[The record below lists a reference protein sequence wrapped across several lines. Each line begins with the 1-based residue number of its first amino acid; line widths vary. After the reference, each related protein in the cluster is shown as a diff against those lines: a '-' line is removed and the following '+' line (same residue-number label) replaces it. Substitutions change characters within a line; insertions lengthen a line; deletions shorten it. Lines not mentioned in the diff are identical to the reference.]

1 MSPLHLLEH
10 LSNQDAPHCGVA
22 FDIGFFYSLDR
33 NVEDVD
39 YFYNK
44 KYAEFARRLKLLEDR
59 YGYSMEG
66 RHQLETED
74 RHDLREA
81 LLDLRYHLRR
91 LQWYGEVN
99 RRGFVKITK
108 KLDKK
113 LGAQAQK
120 RYLETKVE
128 PAPFASNGRVFK
140 AQDRI
145 NAWMA
150 IITDQSRTEEKL
162 ADDAS
167 STHSSLSLKR
177 GPSRPYL
184 NLPTSVVTAVDD
196 ALRKDDTHVL
206 LELLETLKAAADD
219 TGEGLYPKVI
229 KTLVQRS
236 ILHRAQACL
245 SALLPRVDN
254 LEEDDDINRRNC
266 LHRLVISIGREQS
279 TSSDSEP
286 SASLVLDFPPETSN
300 YITPAAP
307 PTIQPPRSVVKEAHL
322 PQQLSRSD
330 PTVALLQ
337 HLLDELRPSQRG
349 TLMAKDLSGRTPL
362 HYAAQ
367 YGFRAVCEVI
377 IEHLKEWEMF
387 DVNEG
392 IDGHIWQD
400 NDGWAPLHLSVVGGH
415 PETTRYL
422 LEAENWKET
431 HGKGDRVRKQKSK
444 SSAVLALATKANFVD
459 IVQLLVDAGVD
470 INYQDEQGETALHV
484 AARYGH
490 HECAKILLDGTDD
503 QKADT
508 EVAENTYAW
517 TPVFIACVDNSLK
530 VAQLLISAGADLER
544 FDSSG
549 WTAKEHAALRGHL
562 EVARCLAE
570 HSQGPPPVTE
580 PEPSIHI
587 SNSSP
592 SPSSSPPTQSCLTD
606 RRSNAPGPTSGS
618 SGLRNTEPIKTFGHR
633 YLTDETMILVSLG
646 TMDMRKPLET
656 VNLDRIP
663 MENAHAT
670 QLDTALSLVVTAS
683 GAHGEPEVIDLPVQ
697 ENIST
702 EPIVFHT
709 TDASKVRLLFD
720 LVPTY
725 AGSKEQVVGRG
736 VALLSSVKPT
746 VGSQRINL
754 KGDSTIPIVAANTLD
769 VIGSVTFNFLVITPF
784 KHPSMSITGNQTYW
798 RSMSSTMVIGH
809 RGLGKNM
816 ASRKSLQLGENTVQS
831 FIAAANLG
839 ASYVEFDVQ
848 LTKDHVPVIY
858 HDFLVSETGID
869 APVHTLTLDQFL
881 ELGKSRH
888 RSVLPDGADTRADA
902 PRQRSMSVGGS
913 EYDPTELTEKIKHTR
928 DFKKK
933 GFKGNTRGEHIQ
945 APFATLEE
953 LFKKIPKPV
962 GFNIELSESQVPSKE
977 QITLSTI

>member
-1 MSPLHLLEH
+1 M
-10 LSNQDAPHCGVA
+10 
-22 FDIGFFYSLDR
+22 
-33 NVEDVD
+33 
-39 YFYNK
+39 
-44 KYAEFARRLKLLEDR
+44 KLLEER

-66 RHQLETED
+66 RHALEPED

-113 LGAQAQK
+113 VGAQAQK
-120 RYLETKVE
+120 RYLETKVD
-128 PAPFASNGRVFK
+128 PAPFASNSRVFQS
-140 AQDRI
+140 QDRI
-145 NAWMA
+145 NSWMA
-150 IITDQSRTEEKL
+150 IITDQSKADEKI

-177 GPSRPYL
+177 GATRPYL
-184 NLPTSVVTAVDD
+184 NLPASVLTAVDD
-196 ALRKDDTHVL
+196 ALRKDDTHML
-206 LELLETLKAAADD
+206 FELLETLKASADEA
-219 TGEGLYPKVI
+219 GESVYSRVL
-229 KTLVQRS
+229 KTLIQRS
-236 ILHRAQACL
+236 ILHRSQACL
-245 SALLPRVDN
+245 AALVHRVET

-266 LHRLVISIGREQS
+266 LHRLVISIGREQP
-279 TSSDSEP
+279 TSDSEP
-286 SASLVLDFPPETSN
+286 AASMVLNFPPETTR

-307 PTIQPPRSVVKEAHL
+307 PTLQPPRAVVKEEHM
-322 PQQLSRSD
+322 PQQLGRDD
-330 PTVALLQ
+330 PAVVLLQ
-337 HLLDELRPSQRG
+337 FLLDTLRPDQRES
-349 TLMAKDLSGRTPL
+349 LMAKDISGRTPL

-367 YGFRAVCEVI
+367 YGFKVVCEVI
-377 IEHLKEWEMF
+377 MEHLKDWGMF
-387 DVNEG
+387 DVS
-392 IDGHIWQD
+392 DGFDGPLWQD
-400 NDGWAPLHLSVVGGH
+400 DDGWAPLHLSVVGGH
-415 PETTRYL
+415 PKTTKCL
-422 LEAENWKET
+422 LDAENR
-431 HGKGDRVRKQKSK
+431 GDPQEVGTIRKQVSK
-444 SSAVLALATKANFVD
+444 SSAVLALATKANFID
-459 IVQLLVDAGVD
+459 IVHLLVDAGVD

-484 AARYGH
+484 AARFGH
-490 HECAKILLDGTDD
+490 DECAKILLDGTEY
-503 QKADT
+503 QKGDT
-508 EVAENTYAW
+508 ELAEKTYGW
-517 TPVFIACVDNSLK
+517 TPLFIACVDGCLS
-530 VAQLLISAGADLER
+530 VAKLLVAAGADLER

-562 EVARCLAE
+562 DIAQCLAE
-570 HSQGPPPVTE
+570 VSPGPPAIE
-580 PEPSIHI
+580 PDL
-587 SNSSP
+587 SSSTP
-592 SPSSSPPTQSCLTD
+592 NLTGSESSSPPAQSSLTD

-656 VNLDRIP
+656 VSLDRIP

-670 QLDTALSLVVTAS
+670 QLDTSLSMVVTAS

-697 ENIST
+697 DNIST

-709 TDASKVRLLFD
+709 TDPSKVRLLFD
-720 LVPTY
+720 LVPTF
-725 AGSKEQVVGRG
+725 AGSKEKVVGRG
-736 VALLSSVKPT
+736 VALLSSIKPT
-746 VGSQRINL
+746 VGSHRINL
-754 KGDSTIPIVAANTLD
+754 KGDSTVPIVAANTLE

-784 KHPSMSITGNQTYW
+784 KHPKMSITGNQTYW

-816 ASRKSLQLGENTVQS
+816 ASRNSLQLGENTIQS

-881 ELGKSRH
+881 ELGKGRH
-888 RSVLPDGADTRADA
+888 RNVLPGPVHINGEIIDIG

-913 EYDPTELTEKIKHTR
+913 EYNPAELTEKIKHTR

-953 LFKKIPKPV
+953 LFKKIPEPV
-962 GFNIELSESQVPSKE
+962 GFNIELSE
-977 QITLSTI
+977 L